1 MSATLEKPNPFI
13 EKASK
18 QKPNPFIEK
27 QRRADLE
34 VEELQQIYKIPDT
47 PEGMLEL
54 LKSLSDEELED
65 LVKAQQ
71 DLERRLR
78 ESGPQNDDELH
89 SWIKNELGINIPREP
104 VCEDHDAPFTFIS
117 DLYFERV
124 DAALAMANRGGGK
137 TLLVAVL
144 HWINSLFKPG
154 CESCTFGATEAQ
166 SLRCYAHLKNWI
178 YDDNGERKSSI
189 ISSLM
194 RETVFATGS
203 KVEVLPGC
211 LPSHAQL
218 ITPDGNKRIGE
229 IVSNKLVGPVRSFNF
244 ETNEFEWCEIT
255 AWHNNGKGTD
265 WLKFALDI
273 STLQGPSDLYCT
285 GGHRLMNLDG
295 SKSHAAEFEVGDELC
310 VTSQLMSESQEQILI
325 GMLLGDSS
333 ISTNN
338 RYRVC
343 HAAHQLGYLEWFADS
358 FSEFDPYWSRRQS
371 KNTFDVDLKCSRRFT
386 ELRHEWYA
394 DGTKRI
400 PDHIWN
406 GLSNL
411 GLACWLM
418 DDGTWIRGGSGR
430 QSQGGSWSIC
440 AMNFNPH
447 ERAKAQ
453 EYFDNRGIEGHW
465 VPINREKDQWI
476 WTTTGQGGVALQSLV
491 SEYIDISEKQLKGYK
506 QWISEK
512 ITEHSIEG
520 VAPATIK
527 SITICGTEQSRYDI
541 TVPPN
546 ANYVVSS
553 GLVIS
558 NTPQAVNGPHPQK
571 AHADE
576 VEQMDDGTFKESRNM
591 TMSKTIDDGRL
602 IRAQDIMTSTRK
614 GPNGRMQAL
623 IDEITDA
630 INHGYK
636 PPRKLYQ
643 WCIKETAACVTN
655 CQVANPELPDD
666 QKCTCHLVRKGEWPD
681 TGDGRPK
688 PRLLRDICQGD
699 FARSKGWQP
708 FGDVIKQFLEN
719 DSETFEVQQLC
730 LKPEMKFHYLPKFS
744 EERHCIRN
752 FIPDP
757 LNGPI
762 FQAVDWGG
770 TNPHAVNW
778 YQLLKFEVVVQ
789 CWVQSHPDKI
799 YSKRLPEGSI
809 ICFDEIYKAEIGNDR
824 LAQMVKL
831 KEAMWRREF
840 QGWNVKERFADPQ
853 GKAARLDWRQA
864 GLRTSWHVTREFEEH
879 IKVITDLFD
888 ANLFFVDGDKC
899 PMWVREAKEWRRN
912 PNTGQQLDIF
922 NHCFI
927 AGTPVNT
934 SHGEI
939 SIEDVKVG
947 DKVLTRNGYERV
959 SASGVTGFREE
970 FIRLCVDGRM
980 LTCTPNH
987 LIYTKNTGWTRAD
1000 HITAG
1005 TVVLG
1010 VSQKSN
1016 MAVLSS
1022 GSMKKE
1028 DISALSLDQEDHRFG
1043 STYIE
1048 KFGKKNSDLFR
1059 KDSMFIT
1066 DSPMISTQLT
1076 SRDLN
1081 SKNVLNTEAIM
1092 QLNDGA
1098 KAIIEMPKNTK
1109 MPLVQAFRNESKI
1122 SNVSVVKNLRDL
1134 TTGECV
1140 VESVERIVLPC
1151 QPVYDLTVEHKHE
1164 FYAGGILVHNC
1175 MSNFRYA
1182 VANIQKLHKR
1192 EASKLAEDIPDGVPI
1207 HRESQVTITTRK
1219 EGSGPLGFAP
1229 SGGQDQFALWRQRL
1243 GQPVRQSN

>member
-18 QKPNPFIEK
+18 QKLNPFIEK

-178 YDDNGERKSSI
+178 YDDQGEKKKEI
-189 ISSLM
+189 VSSLM
-194 RETVFATGS
+194 RETVFRNDST
-203 KVEVLPGC
+203 VEVLPG
-211 LPSHAQL
+211 
-218 ITPDGNKRIGE
+218 TP
-229 IVSNKLVGPVRSFNF
+229 V
-244 ETNEFEWCEIT
+244 
-255 AWHNNGKGTD
+255 
-265 WLKFALDI
+265 
-273 STLQGPSDLYCT
+273 
-285 GGHRLMNLDG
+285 
-295 SKSHAAEFEVGDELC
+295 
-310 VTSQLMSESQEQILI
+310 
-325 GMLLGDSS
+325 
-333 ISTNN
+333 
-338 RYRVC
+338 
-343 HAAHQLGYLEWFADS
+343 
-358 FSEFDPYWSRRQS
+358 
-371 KNTFDVDLKCSRRFT
+371 
-386 ELRHEWYA
+386 
-394 DGTKRI
+394 
-400 PDHIWN
+400 
-406 GLSNL
+406 
-411 GLACWLM
+411 
-418 DDGTWIRGGSGR
+418 
-430 QSQGGSWSIC
+430 
-440 AMNFNPH
+440 
-447 ERAKAQ
+447 
-453 EYFDNRGIEGHW
+453 
-465 VPINREKDQWI
+465 
-476 WTTTGQGGVALQSLV
+476 
-491 SEYIDISEKQLKGYK
+491 
-506 QWISEK
+506 
-512 ITEHSIEG
+512 
-520 VAPATIK
+520 
-527 SITICGTEQSRYDI
+527 
-541 TVPPN
+541 
-546 ANYVVSS
+546 
-553 GLVIS
+553 
-558 NTPQAVNGPHPQK
+558 AVNGPHPQK

-576 VEQMDDGTFKESRNM
+576 IEQMDDGTWRESRNM
-591 TMSKTIDDGRL
+591 TMSKTLSDGTV
-602 IRAQDIMTSTRK
+602 IKPQDIGTSTRK

-643 WCIKETAACVTN
+643 WCIKETAACVSN
-655 CQVANPELPDD
+655 CQVANPELPEGE
-666 QKCTCHLVRKGEWPD
+666 KCGCHLIRKGEWPD

-922 NHCFI
+922 NHC
-927 AGTPVNT
+927 
-934 SHGEI
+934 
-939 SIEDVKVG
+939 
-947 DKVLTRNGYERV
+947 
-959 SASGVTGFREE
+959 
-970 FIRLCVDGRM
+970 
-980 LTCTPNH
+980 
-987 LIYTKNTGWTRAD
+987 
-1000 HITAG
+1000 
-1005 TVVLG
+1005 
-1010 VSQKSN
+1010 
-1016 MAVLSS
+1016 
-1022 GSMKKE
+1022 
-1028 DISALSLDQEDHRFG
+1028 
-1043 STYIE
+1043 
-1048 KFGKKNSDLFR
+1048 
-1059 KDSMFIT
+1059 
-1066 DSPMISTQLT
+1066 
-1076 SRDLN
+1076 
-1081 SKNVLNTEAIM
+1081 
-1092 QLNDGA
+1092 
-1098 KAIIEMPKNTK
+1098 
-1109 MPLVQAFRNESKI
+1109 
-1122 SNVSVVKNLRDL
+1122 
-1134 TTGECV
+1134 
-1140 VESVERIVLPC
+1140 
-1151 QPVYDLTVEHKHE
+1151 
-1164 FYAGGILVHNC
+1164 